1 MYESTNI
8 LWKMS
13 QSKVVVPDV
22 KLVGVQTDVPIVK
35 FQLYTLFYRLLAPGT
50 EGVFR
55 NAVDLLHV
63 PAIVK
68 VLKHLRH
75 LFVYPATY
83 VYTQLRKRWMHFR
96 IASAPQRFVAVDQQL
111 VIIFGRHHLED
122 SIIQVYMHTSP
133 IENVQIRK
141 A

>member
-1 MYESTNI
+1 M
-8 LWKMS
+8 
-13 QSKVVVPDV
+13 
-22 KLVGVQTDVPIVK
+22 PIVE
-35 FQLYTLFYRLLAPGT
+35 FQLYTLFHRLLAPGT

-75 LFVYPATY
+75 YFVYSATY
-83 VYTQLRKRWMHFR
+83 VYTQLRKRSMHFR
-96 IASAPQRFVAVDQQL
+96 IASAPQHFVAVDQQL

-122 SIIQVYMHTSP
+122 SIIQVYMQTLP
-133 IENVQIRK
+133 IENV
-141 A
+141 